1 MHKNIVR
8 QVILRVFSLLVIFG
22 GLMRL
27 VASRSTFQ
35 SFLIGELWTSH
46 PYFVYV
52 YRLLGAFVLLIGITL
67 FIIAQDPEKYALILR
82 TWGVSFFMIGV
93 LMFFA
98 GYFVRLSLV
107 HYLPDFAFCF
117 IVGFVC
123 MVVGKRRSRYSKKG
137 QD

>member
-8 QVILRVFSLLVIFG
+8 RAILRFFSLLVIFG

-27 VASRSTFQ
+27 VANRSTFQ

-46 PYFVYV
+46 PYFVYI
-52 YRLLGAFVLLIGITL
+52 YRMLGAFVLLIGVTL
-67 FIIAQDPEKYALILR
+67 FIIASDLEKYALVLR
-82 TWGVSFFMIGV
+82 TWGVSFFVIGV

-98 GYFVRLSLV
+98 GYFMRLSLV

-123 MVVGKRRSRYSKKG
+123 MVVGRSRGQDSKKG
-137 QD
+137 